1 MRYIDLSRIGPTTPD
16 VVAWKKNADVHL
28 SNISKLTSHNDRKK
42 YFENNNFWSQFK
54 PILLKIY
61 GSKCWYSE
69 CSLDGS
75 FGDVDHFRPKNK
87 STTLNGTTIL
97 RDGYWWLAY
106 DYNNYRLS
114 CEKCNR
120 SYNGG
125 GKNDCFPLK
134 RGSMP
139 ASYPNDTDDNILLD
153 PCNQNDYYLIDSD
166 ENGDIIAMSSDLYDV
181 LRVETSKKVYNLK
194 EFKEGRKKARLESKK
209 AIEIFEI
216 FYQDNNADGIQKSF
230 EQIKLIIDPQTPYS
244 SFAVKYIYRKI
255 SGKPYEKTII
265 KLIESVFK

>member
-1 MRYIDLSRIGPTTPD
+1 MRYIDLSKIDPKDPE
-16 VVAWKKNADVHL
+16 VAAWKKKADSHL
-28 SNISKLTSHNDRKK
+28 AALSSLTTHDERVAYLKK
-42 YFENNNFWSQFK
+42 NNFWSDFK

-61 GSKCWYSE
+61 GNKCWYSE

-87 STTLNGTTIL
+87 STALNGTIIL

-114 CEKCNR
+114 CEICNR
-120 SYNGG
+120 SYKGG

-134 RGSMP
+134 QGSAP
-139 ASYPNDTDDNILLD
+139 AINPQSSDDNILLD
-153 PCNQNDYYLIDSD
+153 PCNQDDYYLIDSD
-166 ENGDIIAMSSDLYDV
+166 ENGDIIAMSSNPQDV
-181 LRVETSKKVYNLK
+181 ERVKKSKKVYNWK
-194 EFKEGRKKARLESKK
+194 EFSEGRKKTRLESKT

-216 FYQDNNADGIQKSF
+216 FYRINNDEGIKKSL
-230 EQIKLIIDPQTPYS
+230 EQIKLIIDPKTPYS

-255 SGKPYEKTII
+255 SGKPYETII
-265 KLIESVFK
+265 KKLLKSYT